1 MFGVN
6 SRDGGAEAEMVAA
19 HALKALVRLRFFVLA
34 LWMLPWTLAMF
45 PRRPLDSDWW
55 VFEYGARQLSGL
67 RMTGYQPIEGGPLH
81 LYTWFPRLQVGP
93 PALLATVPSQLLA
106 PVLGR
111 VVAVVAMLLVGLLAL
126 AFLERIAALVAVP
139 AARARGLA
147 LLGGLLLV
155 PAWCE
160 LVVFYMHLDDVIA
173 LTLLLV
179 AVHEL
184 LRGRWWTMAIVL
196 GIGAATKPWAIAFFP
211 LLLLVP
217 RLRRSR
223 AFLLALAATA
233 VWWAP
238 FLVVDPRTL
247 DVSGSI
253 VVRPAS
259 DSTLHLLGVAAS
271 GGPLR
276 MLQLAL
282 MLLVGLLVVRAGRW
296 PALLF
301 AVVAVRMLTDPQTWL
316 YYTTGLVLGALLL
329 DVLATRRRWPWFTTV
344 ATTLLLVEWRV
355 SLATPTGGQGAAGWV
370 AALRVAILLPLV
382 VYLAW
387 PARAGGFGALAYE
400 ADGGDPGERDVPL
413 HVEEG
418 GGEVVEGRDVRKGQ
432 HLGDR
437 LEDVEGM
444 VLSEAD
450 RLSL

>member
-1 MFGVN
+1 M
-6 SRDGGAEAEMVAA
+6 AA
-19 HALKALVRLRFFVLA
+19 HALRALIRLRFFVLA

-45 PRRPLDSDWW
+45 PRGPLDSDWW

-67 RMTGYQPIEGGPLH
+67 RMTGSQPVEGGPLH

-93 PALLATVPSQLLA
+93 PALLATVPSQLLT
-106 PVLGR
+106 PVVGR
-111 VVAVVAMLLVGLLAL
+111 IVAIVAMLLVGLLAL
-126 AFLERIAALVAVP
+126 ALLERIAALVAVP
-139 AARARGLA
+139 AARACGLT
-147 LLGGLLLV
+147 LVGGLLLV

-160 LVVFYMHLDDVIA
+160 LAVFYMHLDDVIA

-217 RLRRSR
+217 RLRRSH
-223 AFLLALAATA
+223 AFLLALGATA

-238 FLVVDPRTL
+238 FLVADPRTL
-247 DVSGSI
+247 DVSGSV
-253 VVRPAS
+253 VVRPAI
-259 DSTLHLLGVAAS
+259 DSTLHLLGVASS

-282 MLLVGLLVVRAGRW
+282 MLVVGLLVVRAGRW

-329 DVLATRRRWPWFTTV
+329 DMLATRRRWPWFTTA
-344 ATTLLLVEWRV
+344 ATALLLVEWRV
-355 SLATPTGGQGAAGWV
+355 SLASPTGVEGAGGWV
-370 AALRVAILLPLV
+370 AALRVAVLLPLV

-387 PARAGGFGALAYE
+387 PARAGGFGAPTYE
-400 ADGGDPGERDVPL
+400 ADAADPGERHVPL
-413 HVEEG
+413 DVEED
-418 GGEVVEGRDVRKGQ
+418 GGEVVEGRDAPQGQ
-432 HLGDR
+432 HLGNR

-450 RLSL
+450 SLSL